1 MNSWVYIN
9 HENINRE
16 KYQACIERNNCTSL
30 YAQDFVWDCL
40 HPEWDVLISGDYE
53 KIMPLPFKSTFGMAT
68 QRQPMFI
75 RTTPLI
81 GPFTEN
87 EKTHLLDILNEQT
100 SLIELNISSQF
111 TNAGEGIG
119 QYQYIDLPE
128 NYDMQRG
135 LYSTNTKRILKKS
148 FEDCK
153 RAESTDIESFIDFF
167 KQNVGIRHSKI
178 SDKSYT
184 YLSLL
189 LEKTIEMGIGKLH
202 VVDGAEGPLCM
213 AFFVDF
219 KGTRYY
225 LKGASNSKARERGA
239 MFYLIDW
246 AIKDAIDKGLKI
258 FDFVGANNENIA
270 AFNKKF
276 GAVDGTYSII
286 KSNNLFWPLNKLIS
300 P

>member
-16 KYQACIERNNCTSL
+16 KYQACLERNNCTSL

-40 HPEWDVLISGDYE
+40 HPGWDILIMGDYE
-53 KIMPLPFKSTFGMAT
+53 KIIPLPFKSAYGFAT
-68 QRQPMFI
+68 QRQPLFI

-81 GPFTEN
+81 GPFSEN

-100 SLIELNISSQF
+100 SLIELNFSSQF
-111 TNAGEGIG
+111 KDAGEAKGR
-119 QYQYIDLPE
+119 YQYIDLPGE
-128 NYDMQRG
+128 YEMQRK
-135 LYSTNTKRILKKS
+135 LYSTNAKRILKRS

-153 RAESTDIESFIDFF
+153 RVESTDIKSFIDFF
-167 KQNVGIRHSKI
+167 KENVGIKHSKI
-178 SDKSYT
+178 SEKSYK

-202 VVDGAEGPLCM
+202 VVSGTEGPLCM
-213 AFFVDF
+213 AFYVDF

-225 LKGASNSKARERGA
+225 LKGASNSKARESGV

-246 AIKDAIDKGLKI
+246 AIKDAIDHGLKT

-270 AFNKKF
+270 TFNKKF
-276 GAVDGTYSII
+276 GAVDGTYSVI
-286 KSNNLFWPLNKLIS
+286 KSNNLFWPLNKLVTV
-300 P
+300 